1 MTAPGGP
8 CPDGTCLADAWAQG
22 VSIPSP
28 RSPGDGELA
37 PRQEGVEMPREPS
50 REPWTFVDYLAAVSR
65 AVDRQICKGIRW
77 ARQPGPRRRG
87 RHDKRRRR

>member
-1 MTAPGGP
+1 
-8 CPDGTCLADAWAQG
+8 
-22 VSIPSP
+22 
-28 RSPGDGELA
+28 
-37 PRQEGVEMPREPS
+37 MPREPS
-50 REPWTFVDYLAAVSR
+50 QEPWTFVDYLAAVSR